1 MDPGKADVGVAL
13 IDVVAVPL
21 PRSRTKDDTVITI
34 SITDAKTEWSDLV
47 ASAAAGETVCITKYG
62 KPVARLTA
70 IEEPRVPVDLGELRA
85 LTDSLP
91 RQTETAGAFVR
102 AMRHTDRY

>member
-1 MDPGKADVGVAL
+1 V
-13 IDVVAVPL
+13 
-21 PRSRTKDDTVITI
+21 RTV
-34 SITDAKTEWSDLV
+34 SITNAKTRWSDLV
-47 ASAAAGETVCITKYG
+47 SSVIAGEAVRITRYG

-70 IEEPRVPVDLGELRA
+70 IEEPRVPVDLAELRA
-85 LTDSLP
+85 LSDSLP